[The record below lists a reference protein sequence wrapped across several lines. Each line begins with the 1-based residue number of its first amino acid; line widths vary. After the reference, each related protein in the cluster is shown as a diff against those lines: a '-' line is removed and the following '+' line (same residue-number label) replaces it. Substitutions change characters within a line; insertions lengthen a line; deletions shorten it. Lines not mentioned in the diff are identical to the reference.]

1 MLLTPHLLAATL
13 GVTMNNIVTPEDQIQ
28 ALITELYSIISGPAG
43 HQPDWKREV
52 ELFMPYAHMIRTS
65 VDEHGDSQATVMRA
79 ADYPENFEKII
90 AGRAFFEVEVQ
101 NIIEVFGN
109 IAHAFSTYEA
119 WRDVDRT
126 EFIKRGINSIQFY
139 NDGATWRI
147 VNMIWDDERPGLQMA
162 AKYLTGNT

>member
-1 MLLTPHLLAATL
+1 MTAEDRIQTL
-13 GVTMNNIVTPEDQIQ
+13 V
-28 ALITELYSIISGPAG
+28 TELYAIVSGPAG
-43 HQPDWKREV
+43 HQPDWKRLS

-65 VDEHGDSQATVMRA
+65 ADEHGHPQATVIRA
-79 ADYPENFEKII
+79 ADYPENFERIM

-119 WRDVDRT
+119 WRDQDRT

-162 AKYLTGNT
+162 ARYHPGNT

>member
-1 MLLTPHLLAATL
+1 
-13 GVTMNNIVTPEDQIQ
+13 MNKIVTAEDQIQ
-28 ALITELYSIISGPAG
+28 ALITELYAIVSGPAG
-43 HQPDWKREV
+43 HRRNWKREA

-65 VDEHGDSQATVMRA
+65 ADEHGNSQATVIRA
-79 ADYPENFEKII
+79 ADYPENFEKIM

-119 WRDVDRT
+119 WRDADRT
-126 EFIKRGINSIQFY
+126 DFIKRGINSIQFY
-139 NDGATWRI
+139 HDDSNWRI

-162 AKYLTGNT
+162 AKYLSGIKHTNR

>member
-1 MLLTPHLLAATL
+1 MTA
-13 GVTMNNIVTPEDQIQ
+13 EDQIQ
-28 ALITELYSIISGPAG
+28 ALITELYAIISGPAG
-43 HQPDWKREV
+43 HQPDWKRQTA
-52 ELFMPYAHMIRTS
+52 LFMPYAHMIRTS
-65 VDEHGDSQATVMRA
+65 VNEHGDPRATVIRA
-79 ADYPENFEKII
+79 TDYPENFEKIM

-119 WRDVDRT
+119 WRDEDRT

>member
-1 MLLTPHLLAATL
+1 MRASKAL
-13 GVTMNNIVTPEDQIQ
+13 GVTMNNIVNAEDQIQ
-28 ALITELYSIISGPAG
+28 VLITELYSIISGPPG
-43 HQPDWKREV
+43 HQPDWKREA

-65 VDEHGDSQATVMRA
+65 VDEHGDSQATVICA
-79 ADYPENFEKII
+79 ADYPENFEKIM

-101 NIIEVFGN
+101 SIIEVFGN

-126 EFIKRGINSIQFY
+126 DFIKRGINSIQFY

>member
-1 MLLTPHLLAATL
+1 LDIEIANMRTA
-13 GVTMNNIVTPEDQIQ
+13 EDQIQ

-43 HQPDWKREV
+43 HQPDWKRLT
-52 ELFMPYAHMIRTS
+52 ELFIPSAHMIRTS
-65 VDEHGDSQATVMRA
+65 VDEHGVPRATVIRA
-79 ADYPENFEKII
+79 ADYPENFEKIM

-119 WRDVDRT
+119 WRDAGRT
-126 EFIKRGINSIQFY
+126 GFIKRGINSIQLY

-147 VNMIWDDERPGLQMA
+147 VNMIWDDERPGLRMA
-162 AKYLTGNT
+162 ARYFSGNAQ

>member
-1 MLLTPHLLAATL
+1 M
-13 GVTMNNIVTPEDQIQ
+13 VNIVTSEDQIQ
-28 ALITELYSIISGPAG
+28 ALITELYSIVSGPIG
-43 HQPDWKREV
+43 HQRDWKREA

-65 VDEHGDSQATVMRA
+65 VDENGDSQATVICA
-79 ADYPENFEKII
+79 ADYPENFEKIM

-119 WRDVDRT
+119 WRDEERT
-126 EFIKRGINSIQFY
+126 DFIKRGINSIQFY
-139 NDGATWRI
+139 NDSGTWRI

-162 AKYLTGNT
+162 TKYLTGNN

>member
-1 MLLTPHLLAATL
+1 
-13 GVTMNNIVTPEDQIQ
+13 MNNIVTAEDQIQ
-28 ALITELYSIISGPAG
+28 ALITELYSIVSGPAG
-43 HQPDWKREV
+43 HQPDWKREA

-65 VDEHGDSQATVMRA
+65 VDEYGDSQATVICA
-79 ADYPENFEKII
+79 ADYPENFEKIM

-126 EFIKRGINSIQFY
+126 DFIKRGINSIQFY
-139 NDGATWRI
+139 NDGANWRI

>member
-1 MLLTPHLLAATL
+1 MNDV
-13 GVTMNNIVTPEDQIQ
+13 VTAKEQIQ
-28 ALITELYSIISGPAG
+28 TLITELYSIISGPAG
-43 HQPDWKREV
+43 HQPDWEREA

-65 VDEHGDSQATVMRA
+65 VDEHGTPQATVMRA
-79 ADYPENFEKII
+79 ADYPENFEKIM

-119 WRDVDRT
+119 WRDEDRT

-139 NDGATWRI
+139 NDGVVWRI
-147 VNMIWDDERPGLQMA
+147 VNMIWDDERDGLNMET
-162 AKYLTGNT
+162 KYLAGGR

>member
-1 MLLTPHLLAATL
+1 
-13 GVTMNNIVTPEDQIQ
+13 MNSMMTAEDQIQ

-43 HQPDWKREV
+43 HQPDWKREA

-65 VDEHGDSQATVMRA
+65 VDELGNSQATVICA
-79 ADYPENFEKII
+79 ADYSENFENIM

-126 EFIKRGINSIQFY
+126 DFIKRGINSIQFY
-139 NDGATWRI
+139 NDGNTWRV

-162 AKYLTGNT
+162 AKYLAGNT